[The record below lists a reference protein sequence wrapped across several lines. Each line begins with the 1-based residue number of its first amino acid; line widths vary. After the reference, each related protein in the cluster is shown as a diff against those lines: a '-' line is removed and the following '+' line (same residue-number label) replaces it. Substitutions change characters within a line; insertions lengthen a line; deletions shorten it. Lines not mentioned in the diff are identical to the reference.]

1 MKTNKIMYFAM
12 GMMAIAACNKEQ
24 LPVENEIPQ
33 TPTYYTIPVHVSAGA
48 DDTKAYYGD
57 KDGEVYP
64 VIWEESDKLLALKGV
79 TATPSD
85 KGTITDYASTLT
97 ISGIRGSR
105 ADFEGEV
112 TTQAPDA
119 SAKWYYVFPAS
130 EDVTLETTVTKEGLA
145 STVTRKTTVS
155 IPVPA
160 QQDGRWIPFACA
172 ISDESY
178 VGTETQ
184 SIQFSPLTACIA
196 IRTYAADKTTPKA
209 VKTIKVQSA
218 TNNLTGSYKGTFQG
232 SAPAST
238 EMAAA
243 LDFTGEGKI
252 ISLSGLEAITADAEG
267 VYEYR
272 INVPAGVNFGDLEVV
287 ISDGESDDILRTI
300 PGKEMGFS
308 AGKKYTYKTSWDA
321 EIVDN
326 TEVSFTLTAQPKTSY
341 SYYAGLNGVAVDKPK
356 ANTMKGLGVEA
367 GAFEMSVTS
376 NLTLDIIE
384 YGYYVND
391 QIYPVSSEATTETSF
406 AGAVAIDDFTEV
418 GSYNCNIKGYIKI
431 NTSEGRT
438 KIYTSETPVAITLI
452 ASGLPYEMNFRTN
465 NTVDLAKAAGWSLYG
480 TVGTQGEIT
489 GANPQLYIANDD
501 KYGYIVSPAFYV
513 SDATDIHIEFLQK
526 FYSAS
531 TRTASIK
538 TYVEACSSNSYKA
551 TANEKTITSSNA
563 SGAND
568 GRRTDTYDLQLNEEN
583 KYISISCKDYVK
595 ASGLFSF
602 TAYYYVHNFKVTY
615 R

>member
-1 MKTNKIMYFAM
+1 
-12 GMMAIAACNKEQ
+12 MMAIAACNKEQ

-33 TPTYYTIPVHVSAGA
+33 TPENPVYYTIPVHVSAGA

-57 KDGEVYP
+57 KDGDVYP
-64 VIWEESDKLLALKGV
+64 VIWEENDKLLALKGV
-79 TATPSD
+79 TATPSS

-112 TTQAPDA
+112 TTQAPNA

-238 EMAAA
+238 EMAAD
-243 LDFTGEGKI
+243 LDFAGEGKI
-252 ISLSGLEAITADAEG
+252 ISLSGLEAIAADAEG

-272 INVPAGVNFGDLEVV
+272 INVPAGVNFGNLEVV
-287 ISDGESDDILRTI
+287 ISDGESDDILRNI

-308 AGKKYTYKTSWDA
+308 AGKKYTYKTSWDE

-341 SYYAGLNGVAVDKPK
+341 SYYAGLNGVAVDKTK

-384 YGYYVND
+384 YGYYIND
-391 QIYPVSSEATTETSF
+391 QIYPVSSEATTATSF
-406 AGAVAIDDFTEV
+406 TGAVAIDDFAEV
-418 GSYNCNIKGYIKI
+418 GSYDCNIKGYIKT
-431 NTSEGRT
+431 NTSDGRT
-438 KIYTSETPVAITLI
+438 KIYTSETPVAVTLI
-452 ASGLPYEMNFRTN
+452 ASGLPYEMDFCTN

-480 TVGTQGEIT
+480 TVG
-489 GANPQLYIANDD
+489 AMSSQLYIASCGTFSGKN
-501 KYGYIVSPAFYV
+501 YGYIVSPSFY
-513 SDATDIHIEFLQK
+513 APNTIDIHIDFLQK
-526 FYSAS
+526 FYATTTGS
-531 TRTASIK
+531 SIK
-538 TYVEACSSNSYKA
+538 SYIEVCSSSSYKA
-551 TANEKTITSSNA
+551 KANEITIKSSNDTN
-563 SGAND
+563 ANN
-568 GRRTDTYDLQLNEEN
+568 GTRTDTYNLQLSEEN
-583 KYISISCKDYVK
+583 KYLSISCSDYK
-595 ASGLFSF
+595 AGASVS
-602 TAYYYVHNFKVTY
+602 AYYYIHNFKVTY

>member
-1 MKTNKIMYFAM
+1 MKTNKLMCLAM

-24 LPVENEIPQ
+24 LPVENEMPQ

-48 DDTKAYYGD
+48 GDTKAYYGD
-57 KDGEVYP
+57 KDGDVYP
-64 VIWEESDKLLALKGV
+64 VIWEENDKLLALKGI
-79 TATPSD
+79 TATPSS

-130 EDVTLETTVTKEGLA
+130 EDVTLETTVTKEGLT

-184 SIQFSPLTACIA
+184 SIQFNPLTACIA

-238 EMAAA
+238 EMAAD
-243 LDFTGEGKI
+243 LDFAGEGKI

-272 INVPAGVNFGDLEVV
+272 INIPAGVNFGDLEVV

-341 SYYAGLNGVAVDKPK
+341 SYYAGLNGVEVNKTK

-384 YGYYVND
+384 YGYYIND
-391 QIYPVSSEATTETSF
+391 QIYPVSSEATTATSF
-406 AGAVAIDDFTEV
+406 AGTVAIDDFTEV
-418 GSYNCNIKGYIKI
+418 GSYDCNIKGYIKT
-431 NTSEGRT
+431 NASDGRT
-438 KIYTSETPVAITLI
+438 KIYTSETPVAVTLI
-452 ASGLPYEMNFRTN
+452 ASGLPYEMDFRTN
-465 NTVDLAKAAGWSLYG
+465 NTVDKAKAAGWSVYG
-480 TVGTQGEIT
+480 TVGAQSS
-489 GANPQLYIANDD
+489 QLYIANTN

-513 SDATDIHIEFLQK
+513 PAATGIHIEFLQK
-526 FYSAS
+526 FYA
-531 TRTASIK
+531 TASSSIK
-538 TYVEACSSNSYKA
+538 SYVEACSSNSYKA
-551 TANEKTITSSNA
+551 AANEQTVSSSNNTSA
-563 SGAND
+563 DS
-568 GRRTDTYDLQLNEEN
+568 GRRTNTYDIQLDETN
-583 KYISISCKDYVK
+583 KYVSISCKDYSTRL
-595 ASGLFSF
+595 AIS
-602 TAYYYVHNFKVTY
+602 AYYYVHNFKVTY

>member
-1 MKTNKIMYFAM
+1 MSVLAL
-12 GMMAIAACNKEQ
+12 ASCNKESVC
-24 LPVENEIPQ
+24 PASSDSVESFK
-33 TPTYYTIPVHVSAGA
+33 IPVTVSVSSAS
-48 DDTKAYYGD
+48 TKAYYGD

-64 VIWEESDKLLALKGV
+64 VIWEGSDRLLALKGV

-85 KGTITDYASTLT
+85 KGTITDKASTLT
-97 ISGIRGSR
+97 ISDIRGSR

-130 EDVTLETTVTKEGLA
+130 EDVTLETSVTKEGLA

-218 TNNLTGSYKGTFQG
+218 TNNLIGSYKGTFQG

-238 EMAAA
+238 EMAAS
-243 LDFTGEGKI
+243 LDFTGEGKVI
-252 ISLSGLEAITADAEG
+252 TLSGLEAIAADAEG

-308 AGKKYTYKTSWDA
+308 AGKKYNYKTSWDA
-321 EIVDN
+321 DIVDE

-341 SYYAGLNGVAVDKPK
+341 SYYAGLNGVEVDKDK
-356 ANTMKGLGVEA
+356 ANSMTGLGVEA

-384 YGYYVND
+384 YGYYVNN
-391 QIYPVSSEATTETSF
+391 QIYPVSSEATTSTSF
-406 AGAVAIDDFTEV
+406 IGNVAIDDFAEA
-418 GSYNCNIKGYIKI
+418 GSYDCNIKGYIKTNI
-431 NTSEGRT
+431 GEGRT
-438 KIYTSETPVAITLI
+438 KIYTTETPVTVTLI
-452 ASGLPYEMNFRTN
+452 ASGLPYEMNFRQN
-465 NTVDLAKAAGWSLYG
+465 NTVDNAKAAGWSLYG
-480 TVGTQGEIT
+480 TVGSQSS
-489 GANPQLYIANDD
+489 QLYIANDN

-513 SDATDIHIEFLQK
+513 PADTDIHIDFLQK

-531 TRTASIK
+531 TGTAKIN
-538 TYVEACSSNSYKA
+538 TCIEACSSNSYKA
-551 TANEKTITSSNA
+551 TANEITITSSNDTN
-563 SGAND
+563 ANN
-568 GRRTDTYDLQLNEEN
+568 GTRTDTYNLQLGKDN
-583 KYISISCKDYVK
+583 KYVSISCKDYVK
-595 ASGLFSF
+595 APGLFSF
-602 TAYYYVHNFKVTY
+602 TAYYYIHNFKVTY